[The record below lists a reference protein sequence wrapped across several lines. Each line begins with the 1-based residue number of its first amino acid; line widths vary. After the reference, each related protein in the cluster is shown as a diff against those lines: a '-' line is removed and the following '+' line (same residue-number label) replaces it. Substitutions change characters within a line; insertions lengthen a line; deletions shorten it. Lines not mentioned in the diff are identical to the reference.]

1 MLSMIPRYQHPEVAR
16 LWSDG
21 EQYKQWLLI
30 GRTVVH
36 VQGEHGIIDPAVAQS
51 IIDCGVGPSDLGEPE
66 VLLIQKLEQTTGH
79 DVAAFLQWWRA
90 QLGENARFTH
100 LGLTSSDLVD
110 TALGMRFAELEPEYW
125 RTIDRLQNRLTD
137 LIRIYAQ
144 TPVLAYTHGQPAEPT
159 TLGIRAQGWHGMLNR
174 ASARLSVA
182 WGAMRI
188 GKLSGPVGTYAH
200 NPTGVELAVSLL
212 LGLQPHGPG
221 ASQVVPRDRMAH
233 WASCAA
239 QLVQV
244 LAKVGT
250 DFRLMAHRGEVVE
263 GWPEGRVG
271 SSAMPHKKNPVTAE
285 KLSGLARLAA
295 GYAAMLQPV
304 DLWDERDISHSSV
317 ERVAVPDL
325 LHVLF
330 HAMEAASGLMN
341 SAWNEQVMQAN
352 LDRAGVLPYTAWYAR
367 QSMAQGFSPEEARR
381 HANIWAEHFN
391 PLADP
396 PFTEPPTPLD
406 MVRNHPMMSGL
417 TPRQHP

>member
-1 MLSMIPRYQHPEVAR
+1 MIPRYQHPEVAR
-16 LWSDG
+16 LWSDE

-30 GRTVVH
+30 ERTVVH
-36 VQGEHGIIDPAVAQS
+36 VQGENGTIPPGAAERIVDSGPSPEDIDGGAVANIRS
-51 IIDCGVGPSDLGEPE
+51 RE
-66 VLLIQKLEQTTGH
+66 LETQH
-79 DVAAFLQWWRA
+79 DVAAFLQWWRSN
-90 QLGENARFTH
+90 LRDEARFTH

-110 TALGMRFAELEPEYW
+110 TALGLRFAELETHYW
-125 RTIDRLQNRLTD
+125 HAFDRLQGRLHD
-137 LIRIYAQ
+137 LMTIHAQ
-144 TPVLAYTHGQPAEPT
+144 TPVLGYTHGQPAEPT
-159 TLGIRAQGWHGMLNR
+159 TLGIHVQQWYGMLNR
-174 ASARLSVA
+174 ASARLSNA
-182 WGAMRI
+182 WGQMRLA
-188 GKLSGPVGTYAH
+188 KLSGPVGTYAH
-200 NPTGVELAVSLL
+200 NTTGTEIAVALL

-221 ASQVVPRDRMAH
+221 ASQVIPRDRMAH

-239 QLVQV
+239 GLVQV

-250 DFRLMAHRGEVVE
+250 DFRLMAARGEVVE

-330 HAMEAASGLMN
+330 HALEAASGLMH
-341 SAWNEQVMQAN
+341 SAWNEQAMAEN
-352 LDRAGVLPYTAWYAR
+352 LKRAGVLPYTAWYAR
-367 QSMAQGFSPEEARR
+367 QSMAQGFSPDEARR
-381 HANIWAEHFN
+381 HANIWAEHFD
-391 PLADP
+391 PQAEP
-396 PFTEPPTPLD
+396 PFTEPPAPLD
-406 MVRNHPMMSGL
+406 MVRNHPLVSSL